1 VDPNQWKR
9 LLEAVDRDA
18 AEGGCLTP
26 QVAQRPAGLL
36 LGFEST
42 FHPFLLCPAYAPFIG
57 MDPAERIEKL
67 RDPEVK
73 AAILA
78 GEPDLSGL
86 PGPATMVVSAF
97 GMMFPLG
104 DPPDYEPAP
113 EKSVAAIAAREGRD
127 PRELL
132 YDLMME
138 HDGKGMI
145 YLPLLGYAGGDLEP
159 IRAMMLHPRS
169 VFSLSDGGAHC
180 GLICDA
186 SVPTYLLTHWVRDR
200 DRGDRIPLETIVEKQ
215 TRRTAAF
222 YGMQDRGVI
231 APGYKADLNVID
243 FENLRIHAPRMV
255 YDLPAGGRRLVQE
268 IDGYR
273 YTICSGEITF
283 EGGKPTGALPGRV
296 VRGPQLSPEA

>member
-1 VDPNQWKR
+1 
-9 LLEAVDRDA
+9 
-18 AEGGCLTP
+18 
-26 QVAQRPAGLL
+26 
-36 LGFEST
+36 
-42 FHPFLLCPAYAPFIG
+42 
-57 MDPAERIEKL
+57 
-67 RDPEVK
+67 
-73 AAILA
+73 
-78 GEPDLSGL
+78 
-86 PGPATMVVSAF
+86 MVMSAF

-104 DPPDYEPAP
+104 DPPDYEPPP

-243 FENLRIHAPRMV
+243 FENLHIHAPRMV

-283 EGGKPTGALPGRV
+283 EDGKPTGALPGRV
-296 VRGPQLSPEA
+296 VRGPQPSPEA